1 MTGAQAHT
9 GACWCGGALDPTR
22 YHGRAF
28 RLLRCASCGCYRIDP
43 PPITR
48 DEESA
53 DFYTAYYDD
62 KRPAGEAAS
71 PLDRRRSSRFWR
83 VVEQVPGLSD
93 PAGSV
98 IDFGSGDGRLC
109 DELLASGW
117 TDVVGIEVSR
127 VRAARARA
135 RYPEIRFYDRPLRET
150 NLRPHT
156 ADLCV
161 MDNVIE
167 HLPDP
172 AKAVADLRAYLKP
185 SGKLVV
191 ITPNMESG
199 HFRLLGRRWT
209 PELAPHAHIFLFT
222 IEALGRLL
230 REAGFTVCASGTFH
244 DDPYPLRRWAARLRS
259 GDAKG
264 AAWRAHQE
272 LGALYGRLIGAGPM
286 LFAVAEAG
294 PVVAP
299 ENDVIA
305 RRPTPGPAPT
315 AGLLPGISIVLCTYR
330 RPSSVARFLDS
341 VAGQTRRPDELLVVD
356 ASPDAET
363 ERVVAAGGAG
373 CRVEYWRVSGPLR
386 GLTRQRN
393 FGLRH
398 VSRELVAFF
407 DDDVVLEP
415 RCLEELERAHR
426 SSEEIV
432 GVGCFAETFTP
443 PTLLWK
449 VRRALGMVPHL
460 RPGSYTPGGISIPW
474 RFLAPTDRL
483 VDGDWLPGCAM
494 MVKTRAAC
502 RVLFDETLVGY
513 AQGEDLDF
521 SLRLRRFGRLAMAG
535 AARCRHLHEPAGRPD
550 ALRLGQM
557 EIWNRHRIWRR
568 VYCTPSPLVRWRFAY
583 AWSLDTV
590 LLARDIIR
598 RGRAREAIFR
608 IAGRLLGA
616 SRILSSRAA

>member
-1 MTGAQAHT
+1 MTARERHT
-9 GACWCGGALDPTR
+9 DACWCGTVLQPTR
-22 YHGRAF
+22 YRGRTF

-62 KRPAGEAAS
+62 GRSPRAAAL
-71 PLDRRRSSRFWR
+71 PLDGHRTSRFWR
-83 VVEQVPGLSD
+83 VVEQIPALAGPGRC
-93 PAGSV
+93 V

-109 DELLASGW
+109 HELLASGW

-135 RYPEIRFYDRPLRET
+135 RYPGIRFYDRPLRDT
-150 NLRPHT
+150 DLRPH
-156 ADLCV
+156 AAELCV

-167 HLPDP
+167 HLSDP
-172 AKAVADLRAYLKP
+172 AAAVADLRGYLEP
-185 SGKLVV
+185 SGSLVV

-222 IEALGRLL
+222 RASLTRLL
-230 REAGFTVCASGTFH
+230 HEAGFTVRASGTFH
-244 DDPYPLRRWAARLRS
+244 DDPYPLGRWWARLAS

-286 LFAVAEAG
+286 VFAVA
-294 PVVAP
+294 AP
-299 ENDVIA
+299 ATRGLGRPAA
-305 RRPTPGPAPT
+305 RGAD
-315 AGLLPGISIVLCTYR
+315 AAASGLSPGISVVLCTYR

-341 VAGQTRRPDELLVVD
+341 IAVQTRRPDELIVVD

-363 ERVVAAGGAG
+363 ERVAAARCAG
-373 CRVEYWRVSGPLR
+373 CRTDYWRVDGALR

-393 FGLRH
+393 FALQRVGH
-398 VSRELVAFF
+398 NLVAFF

-415 RCLEELERAHR
+415 TCLEELERAHR
-426 SSEEIV
+426 ISDGIA

-443 PTLLWK
+443 PTRLWRI
-449 VRRALGMVPHL
+449 RRALRMVPHL
-460 RPGSYTPGGISIPW
+460 RPGSYTASGISIPW

-494 MVKTRAAC
+494 MVKTRAA
-502 RVLFDETLVGY
+502 REVRFDETLVGY

-521 SLRLRRFGRLAMAG
+521 SLRLRRRGRLVMAG

-557 EIWNRHRIWRR
+557 EIWNRHRIWRHA
-568 VYCTPSPLVRWRFAY
+568 YCAPSLLVRARFAY

-590 LLARDIIR
+590 LLLRDIVR
-598 RGRAREAIFR
+598 RGRAREALFR

-616 SRILSSRAA
+616 SRILTSRTA